1 MKVLKINYQT
11 YKEHQ
16 QYVIINGKV
25 THASYD
31 FPVNISCTDLNN
43 GTYLVEYDYTK
54 YANAGK
60 SSFNY
65 DYTLETVKESF
76 TISKNEKFN
85 ASYIKMRWEYIK
97 GAINDYETFTASI
110 VPIEKIIEELT
121 TKDTTQNHLLL
132 TRIYLKLEQ
141 YNVADNYINE
151 VLKTDE
157 LFNLKELN
165 IILGER
171 YEYGMGIE
179 IDLEKAYI
187 HYLLGH
193 SKYDLKR
200 FFELGFGINRFP
212 NYEELLFENYI
223 ELAYIFNILL
233 LDTEYKKQAI
243 EELITYAG
251 FWDYDVDEQEDKA
264 YTRRRMFLALTQ
276 LEAAKLIV
284 DNNLI
289 ENNNY
294 EKCVLFLGGYFA
306 WKEKGHSG
314 LIAYEYEENIGDEY
328 DSLYVK
334 KEATR
339 FNVALELVEKYAKL
353 NDDLAIKVL
362 NFYNLNKK

>member
-1 MKVLKINYQT
+1 MKVLKIKYYT
-11 YKEHQ
+11 YKDNQH
-16 QYVIINGKV
+16 YVIINGKIN
-25 THASYD
+25 HATYN
-31 FPVNISCTDLNN
+31 FPVNISCKELDDE
-43 GTYLVEYDYTK
+43 TYQIDYNYTR
-54 YANAGK
+54 YANADKVGL
-60 SSFNY
+60 NY
-65 DYTLETVKESF
+65 DYTLETINKSLI
-76 TISKNEKFN
+76 ISDGEEVNG
-85 ASYIKMRWEYIK
+85 SYVNKRWEYVK
-97 GAINDYETFTASI
+97 GAINDCNSFTASI
-110 VPIEKIIEELT
+110 VPIDKILEELT
-121 TKDTTQNHLLL
+121 SNDNIDNYLLL
-132 TRIYLKLEQ
+132 IRIYLKLEQ
-141 YNVADNYINE
+141 YDLANNYINK
-151 VLKTDE
+151 VLETDN

-165 IILGER
+165 IKLGER

-179 IDLEKAYI
+179 KDLKNAYI

-223 ELAYIFNILL
+223 ESAYIFNILL

-251 FWDYDVDEQEDKA
+251 FWDYDVDEQKDES
-264 YTRRRMFLALTQ
+264 YTRRRKFLSLTQ
-276 LEAAKLIV
+276 LEATKLII

-294 EKCVLFLGGYFA
+294 LKCVLFLGGYFS

-328 DSLYVK
+328 DSSYVT

-353 NDDLAIKVL
+353 NDELAIKVL